1 MALPGPRLPA
11 LKRRMPLAVLSALA
25 AVLEEAVKR
34 RQMLDGAEAQQ
45 LGRLAAA
52 AQRLVRIR
60 STGTGLARSRAPIR
74 RAWSRPVSLR
84 FRWVAQSSWLKSG
97 GSLVPGTMRV
107 WRAADPAPQ
116 RDRHRSA
123 IRPRPVRPGHRDAEV
138 VHDTVGQRID
148 PAVQGHLLPARP
160 CLLDEAASDSSAKG
174 RYGVCHNRRR
184 VKITGSAPAVSTT
197 ISPGSGNTFLTAES
211 DQYARRV
218 SWEPVHLLTV
228 ARIDRKTCQLVF
240 DHRGSVRS
248 GSPPKTTRPVRSWCP
263 SHGVSAITSRY
274 PCALGLANADPSA
287 HLCAQNGGS
296 AQSGC
301 RPASWNSSG
310 SWWSCGPGTAVASLD
325 PAWAGQNLSHLAMIV
340 YCSLVLSP
348 VTKNTVLINLNL
360 PSIYSEANMSS
371 IDPLS

>member
-1 MALPGPRLPA
+1 MQ
-11 LKRRMPLAVLSALA
+11 SALA

-45 LGRLAAA
+45 FGRLAAM

-60 STGTGLARSRAPIR
+60 STGTGSARSRAPIR
-74 RAWSRPVSLR
+74 RVWSRPVSLR

-160 CLLDEAASDSSAKG
+160 CLLDEAASNSSAKG

-184 VKITGSAPAVSTT
+184 VEITGSAPAVSTT
-197 ISPGSGNTFLTAES
+197 ISPDSGNALLTAES
-211 DQYARRV
+211 DQDARRL
-218 SWEPVHLLTV
+218 SWEPVDQLAV
-228 ARIDRKTCQLVF
+228 ARIDRKARQLVF
-240 DHRGSVRS
+240 DHPESARS
-248 GSPPKTTRPVRSWCP
+248 GPPLRATRPARFRRATRSARAQLVSITRGVRHHEP
-263 SHGVSAITSRY
+263 V
-274 PCALGLANADPSA
+274 
-287 HLCAQNGGS
+287 GS
-296 AQSGC
+296 
-301 RPASWNSSG
+301 
-310 SWWSCGPGTAVASLD
+310 
-325 PAWAGQNLSHLAMIV
+325 
-340 YCSLVLSP
+340 
-348 VTKNTVLINLNL
+348 
-360 PSIYSEANMSS
+360 
-371 IDPLS
+371 